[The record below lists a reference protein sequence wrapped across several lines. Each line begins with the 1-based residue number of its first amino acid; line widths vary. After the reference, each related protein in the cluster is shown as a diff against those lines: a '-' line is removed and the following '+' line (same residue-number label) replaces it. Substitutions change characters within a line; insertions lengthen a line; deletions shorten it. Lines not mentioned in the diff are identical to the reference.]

1 MAQRTYAEAKKAN
14 PNLDKL
20 IKNRKAFSKGSIEYN
35 TLQNQINKAYGVA
48 KMRPEAAKMASRPKA
63 KPAPKPTLKGG
74 TTPKPVAAVKKT
86 KASIKETAQNR
97 RKGARY
103 EKRDAMKNLRDT
115 TGRKRKASSDDGGS
129 SVKTYRKDG
138 SLKKFKT
145 KNEYGRGTNRKVKY
159 DSDGRV
165 VKSKTSYSK
174 PKKEKA
180 PKDRSIGQGA
190 DRADRRAERK
200 QDRAQNQAKRQG
212 ARAVKKAGKK
222 VTKMVGRAASTLEN
236 KLKGLS

>member
-20 IKNRKAFSKGSIEYN
+20 IKNRKAFEKGSIEYN
-35 TLQNQINKAYGVA
+35 KLQNQINRAYGVA
-48 KMRPEAAKMASRPKA
+48 KMRPEVAKIESRTGA
-63 KPAPKPTLKGG
+63 KPTPKPTLKGG

-97 RKGARY
+97 KKGARY
-103 EKRDAMKNLRDT
+103 EKRDAMKELRNT
-115 TGRKRKASSDDGGS
+115 TGRKRKAAKNR
-129 SVKTYRKDG
+129 SV
-138 SLKKFKT
+138 
-145 KNEYGRGTNRKVKY
+145 
-159 DSDGRV
+159 
-165 VKSKTSYSK
+165 
-174 PKKEKA
+174 A
-180 PKDRSIGQGA
+180 QGA

-222 VTKMVGRAASTLEN
+222 VTKMVGRAASTLDK